1 MMMMMI
7 CCVSGCILSGETF
20 VVMFLEIH
28 AVRVNPLPANV
39 ENMVSS
45 E

>member
-1 MMMMMI
+1 MVKGVLTFNPTTTFTLI
-7 CCVSGCILSGETF
+7 NVILE
-20 VVMFLEIH
+20 
-28 AVRVNPLPANV
+28 AVNPLPANV